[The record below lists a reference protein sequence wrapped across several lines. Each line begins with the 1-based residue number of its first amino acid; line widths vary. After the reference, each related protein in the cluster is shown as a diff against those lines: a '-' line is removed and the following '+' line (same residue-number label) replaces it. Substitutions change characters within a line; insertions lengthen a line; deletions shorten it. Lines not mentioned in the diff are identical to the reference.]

1 MSVEQHCTQAATFW
15 MQNGPDQD
23 VILSTRI
30 RLARNLNQLAFPGH
44 QTAEDTAKLLDQ
56 LTALLPLLSEKT
68 KDNWQLI
75 RLQELNPD
83 QQRILID
90 KHLMSPVMAEKPEST
105 ALILRQDEAVSIMVN
120 EEDHLRLQV
129 LLSGLQLEQAW
140 QLANE
145 IDDLLEAQ
153 LEIAFSKEFGY
164 ITACPTNVGTGLR
177 ASVMVHLPALVI
189 SKKIGSFIT
198 GINQL
203 GMVVR
208 GFYGEGTE
216 AIGQIFQISNQIS
229 LGQSEEEILTNL
241 QAIVKQVVEEERKTR
256 LQLFAQI
263 PLQLRD
269 RIGRTLGILSNAWL
283 LNGKEAVQKLS
294 DLRLGVE
301 LNLLEHLSYQ
311 ELNSLMVQLQPAW
324 LNQASQATLTTDQ
337 RDVQRAAV
345 MRRLLAQTSMKQEEK
360 QEE

>member
-1 MSVEQHCTQAATFW
+1 MSVEPHCTIAATFW
-15 MQNGPDQD
+15 MQDGPDQD

-56 LTALLPLLSEKT
+56 LTSLLPMLSEKT
-68 KDNWQLI
+68 QSDWQLI
-75 RLQELNPD
+75 RLQELNSD

-90 KHLMSPVMAEKPEST
+90 KHLMSPMMAEKAEST
-105 ALILRQDEAVSIMVN
+105 ALILKEDESVSIMVN

-140 QLANE
+140 KLANE
-145 IDDLLEAQ
+145 IDDVLEAQ
-153 LEIAFSKEFGY
+153 LEIAFSNEFGY

-189 SKKIGSFIT
+189 SKRIGSFIT

-256 LQLFAQI
+256 QQLFAQI

-301 LNLLEHLSYQ
+301 QDLLENLSYQ
-311 ELNSLMVQLQPAW
+311 ELNGLMVLLQPAW
-324 LNQASQATLTTDQ
+324 LNQASEETLSADQ

-345 MRRLLAQTSMKQEEK
+345 MRRLLAQTRMKQTEIKEE
-360 QEE
+360 

>member
-1 MSVEQHCTQAATFW
+1 MSVEQHCTTAATFW
-15 MQNGPDQD
+15 MQDGPDQD

-56 LTALLPLLSEKT
+56 LTSLLPILSEKT
-68 KDNWQLI
+68 KSDWQLI
-75 RLQELNPD
+75 RLQELNSD

-90 KHLMSPVMAEKPEST
+90 KHLMSPMMAEKAEST
-105 ALILRQDEAVSIMVN
+105 ALILKQDESVSIMVN
-120 EEDHLRLQV
+120 EEDHLRLQI

-140 QLANE
+140 KLANE
-145 IDDLLEAQ
+145 IDDMLEAQ
-153 LEIAFSKEFGY
+153 LEIAFSNEFGY

-189 SKKIGSFIT
+189 SKRIGSFIT

-241 QAIVKQVVEEERKTR
+241 QAIIKQVVEEERKTR
-256 LQLFAQI
+256 QQLFAQI

-301 LNLLEHLSYQ
+301 LDLLEDLSYQ
-311 ELNSLMVQLQPAW
+311 ELNGLMVLLQPAW
-324 LNQASQATLTTDQ
+324 LNQASEETLSADQ

-345 MRRLLAQTSMKQEEK
+345 MRRLLAQTRMKQEEK
-360 QEE
+360 KE

>member
-1 MSVEQHCTQAATFW
+1 MSVEQHCKQAETFW
-15 MQNGPDQD
+15 MQDGPDQD

-30 RLARNLNQLAFPGH
+30 RLARNLKQLAFPGH
-44 QTAEDTAKLLDQ
+44 QTVEDTAKLLDKM
-56 LTALLPLLSEKT
+56 TDLLPMLSEKT
-68 KDNWQLI
+68 QSNWQMI
-75 RLQELNPD
+75 RLQELTAD

-90 KHLMSPVMAEKPEST
+90 KHLMSPMLAEKAEST
-105 ALILRQDEAVSIMVN
+105 ALLLREDEAVSIMVN

-140 QLANE
+140 KLANE
-145 IDDLLEAQ
+145 IDDVLEAQ
-153 LEIAFSKEFGY
+153 LEIAFSNEFGY
-164 ITACPTNVGTGLR
+164 ITACPTNAGTGLR

-216 AIGQIFQISNQIS
+216 AIGHIFQISNQIS
-229 LGQSEEEILTNL
+229 LGQSEEEILANL
-241 QAIVKQVVEEERKTR
+241 QAIIKQVVEEERKTR
-256 LQLFAQI
+256 RQLFTQI

-301 LNLLEHLSYQ
+301 LDLLEHLTYQ
-311 ELNSLMVQLQPAW
+311 ELNGLMVQLQPAW
-324 LNQASQATLTTDQ
+324 LNQASEENLSADQ
-337 RDVQRAAV
+337 RAVQRAAV
-345 MRRLLAQTSMKQEEK
+345 MRSLLTQTRMKQIEEK
-360 QEE
+360 EE